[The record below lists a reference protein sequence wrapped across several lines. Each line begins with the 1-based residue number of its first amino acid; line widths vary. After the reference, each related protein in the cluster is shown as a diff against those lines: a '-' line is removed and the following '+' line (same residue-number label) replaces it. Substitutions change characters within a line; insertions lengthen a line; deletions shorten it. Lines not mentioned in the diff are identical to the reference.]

1 MRQMLQN
8 KYGSSGTTSEQ
19 KNHDDD
25 DNNNDGDGKPAAK
38 VTPAETTL
46 AGCIATNKAVREE
59 EYDLLFGLHSEAIPP
74 SVAVANADDEP
85 DD

>member
-8 KYGSSGTTSEQ
+8 KYGSSGTTNEQ

-25 DNNNDGDGKPAAK
+25 DDNDGDGKPAAK

-46 AGCIATNKAVREE
+46 AGSFATDKAVREE